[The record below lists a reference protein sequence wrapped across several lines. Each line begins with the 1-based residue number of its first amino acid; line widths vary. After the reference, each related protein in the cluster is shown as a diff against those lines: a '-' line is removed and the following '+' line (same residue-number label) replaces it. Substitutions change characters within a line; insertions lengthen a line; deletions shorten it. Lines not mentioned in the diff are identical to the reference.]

1 MAKRRRKEWNSDEEA
16 LLVETV
22 LEQQQA
28 GKPIRHALT
37 KAAKVLKRSRAS
49 VAQKYRRI
57 EDTLQKYR
65 RIEDTLD
72 TISDIPAVGKSSSK
86 LEKKKSKT
94 TEVNVSTLKTK
105 GSFGMGAICEFGV
118 VTLSADLLT
127 ISFHEDST
135 VKVEQTKNGMTIS
148 KA

>member
-1 MAKRRRKEWNSDEEA
+1 MAKHKRRKEWSSAEESM
-16 LLVETV
+16 LVETV
-22 LEQQQA
+22 LEQLQA

-37 KAAKVLKRSRAS
+37 KAARVLKRGRPS
-49 VAQKYRRI
+49 VAQKYKRLRR
-57 EDTLQKYR
+57 
-65 RIEDTLD
+65 TLD

-94 TEVNVSTLKTK
+94 TEITVSTLKTK